1 MKHIFEWKVALGH
14 IRSRRHHAFISLIT
28 VISILGVAI
37 GVAALVTVIAVMTG
51 FSTYM
56 QDRILGTTSHIL
68 IQGSERGIKDA
79 NKILDV
85 VLGKDDVAAA
95 SPFIAGQALI
105 KIEGDITGVAV
116 RGIDPAREG
125 NVTDLPGK
133 MVIGSIDR
141 LDEGDI
147 VIGIEMMRI
156 HGLKPGDTLTLISS
170 SETSSPFG
178 MVPRMR
184 QFRIKGVFDTGMYQ
198 YDTGLILMTL
208 KSAQSFFGMGD
219 RVTGVEVKV
228 GDIYQAGRIA
238 ASLRGELG
246 PGYRVRD
253 WREMNRNLFSAL
265 KLEKMTMFVILVLI
279 IIVAAFNIVGT
290 LILTVMEK
298 GKDIAILKAMGATRG
313 AIGRIFM
320 LEGLIIGLSGTFF
333 GLLLGLALSWALA
346 NYHLVELPSS
356 VYYVTTIPVRVKF
369 LDVAAISVSAVAVS
383 FLATLYPSRRASS
396 LDPVEVLRYE

>member
-1 MKHIFEWKVALGH
+1 MKHTFEWKVALGH
-14 IRSRRHHAFISLIT
+14 IRSRRHRAFISLVT

-68 IQGSERGIKDA
+68 IQGSGEGIKDVDR
-79 NKILDV
+79 ILDIV
-85 VLGKDDVAAA
+85 SGRDDVKAA
-95 SPFIAGQALI
+95 SPFIAGQALL
-105 KIEGDITGVAV
+105 KIEGDVTGVAV
-116 RGIDPAREG
+116 RGIDPAGEG
-125 NVTDLPGK
+125 GVTDLSGK

-141 LDEGDI
+141 LDEGGI

-156 HGLKPGDTLTLISS
+156 HGLKPGDTVTLVSP

-184 QFRIKGVFDTGMYQ
+184 QFEIKGVFDTGMYQ
-198 YDTGLILMTL
+198 YDTSLILMTL
-208 KSAQSFFGMGD
+208 GSAQSFFGMGD

-228 GDIYQAGRIA
+228 RDIYRAGGIA
-238 ASLRGELG
+238 ASLQSDLG
-246 PGYRVRD
+246 PGYRVQD

-265 KLEKMTMFVILVLI
+265 KLEKMTMFIILVLI
-279 IIVAAFNIVGT
+279 IIVAAFNIVGA

-320 LEGLIIGLSGTFF
+320 LEGLVIGLSGTLL
-333 GLLLGLALSWALA
+333 GLLLGLGLSWALA

-356 VYYVTTIPVRVKF
+356 IYYVTTIPVRVKF
-369 LDVAAISVSAVAVS
+369 LDVAAISVSAVLVS
-383 FLATLYPSRRASS
+383 FLATLYPSGKASS